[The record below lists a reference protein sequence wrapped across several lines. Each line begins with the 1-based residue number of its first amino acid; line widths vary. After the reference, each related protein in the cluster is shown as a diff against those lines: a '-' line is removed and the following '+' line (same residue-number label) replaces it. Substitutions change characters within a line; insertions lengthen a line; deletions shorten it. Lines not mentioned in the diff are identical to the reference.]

1 MDLSESVLRIDA
13 NPIRKF
19 LLDPDPEHE
28 AMDPD
33 PKLDLSLNKNHKK
46 TTGSKSIIMT
56 LKIN

>member
-19 LLDPDPEHE
+19 LLDPEHE

-46 TTGSKSIIMT
+46 
-56 LKIN
+56 NYR